1 MSVIFAILLFSV
13 LIFVHELGHFTAA
26 KLSGVQVN
34 EFSMFMGPAIWK
46 KQVGETLYAIR
57 CIPIGGYCAM
67 EGEDGGSDNPRSF
80 DKAAWWKRLII
91 LAAGAV
97 MNFLIGVVLMVIV
110 VLMVS
115 VCLPGKQT
123 AVPVIA
129 SFEDYATVN
138 GENGLQAG
146 DRIVEV
152 DGEKLYSYS
161 DFSMILSLNPGDVH
175 DITVRRNGEKVVLKD
190 FLLEKHEVTLENGST
205 GLRYGINFTLSTPNF
220 WEKLG
225 MAWNQSLDTV
235 RMVRLSL
242 QMLLGGKVGIKDMSG
257 PVGIVSEMSKVAAAS
272 DSKVTALL
280 NMLYFGGF
288 IAINL
293 AVMNLLPIP
302 ALDGGRIVCLLI
314 TVVVEA
320 ITKKKINPK
329 YEGYLHGAGMIL
341 LLALMAIIMFKDV
354 IFLFKR

>member
-91 LAAGAV
+91 LAAGAA

-115 VCLPGKQT
+115 VCLPGRQT

-190 FLLEKHEVTLENGST
+190 FLLEKHEVKLENGST
-205 GLRYGINFTLSTPNF
+205 ALRYGINFTLSTPNF

-225 MAWNQSLDTV
+225 MAWNQSLDAV

-314 TVVVEA
+314 TVAVEA
-320 ITKKKINPK
+320 VTKKKINPK

>member
-1 MSVIFAILLFSV
+1 MSVIFAIFLFSV

-67 EGEDGGSDNPRSF
+67 EGKDGGSDNPRSF

-91 LAAGAV
+91 LAAGAA

-235 RMVRLSL
+235 RLVRLSL

>member
-1 MSVIFAILLFSV
+1 MSVIFAIFLFSV

-91 LAAGAV
+91 LAAGAA

-146 DRIVEV
+146 DCIVEV

-235 RMVRLSL
+235 RLVRLSL

-320 ITKKKINPK
+320 VTKKKINPK

>member
-1 MSVIFAILLFSV
+1 MSVIFAIFLFSV

-91 LAAGAV
+91 LAAGAA

-115 VCLPGKQT
+115 VCLPGRQT

-314 TVVVEA
+314 TVAVEA
-320 ITKKKINPK
+320 VTKKKINPK